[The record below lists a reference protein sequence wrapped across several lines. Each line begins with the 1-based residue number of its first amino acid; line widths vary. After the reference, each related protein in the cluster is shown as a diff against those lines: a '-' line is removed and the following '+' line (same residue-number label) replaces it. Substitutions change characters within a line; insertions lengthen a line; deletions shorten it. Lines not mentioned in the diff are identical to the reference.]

1 MSTLYEVVLQKKQAG
16 SQITANPTLEAMNGE
31 YCKILDALVPS
42 DGYIA
47 DRVAKTLDELDRA
60 GGIDYNDHYRN
71 AFDAYNEAVCYQM
84 MKYERGFNVKPIPE
98 QAGPTP
104 DFAVEFTSHN
114 YKGEDVTDVAFVE
127 VKSLSFGGGN
137 LQYKQVQQDSL
148 ESNIEL
154 EEQRKRGKRICSSF
168 YEVSPLGHKGNG
180 LTFEI
185 EELNKKIN
193 NNIKP
198 GQYQFG
204 NGNDTFLFVDLS
216 QFIFPFAMEECLP
229 VYPDL
234 RHKYS
239 TSGRLWMIA
248 FGEEGDR
255 VFSNCEF
262 EGKGNFDKKLSLP
275 GILVT
280 HPYIKGLIFSSG
292 IEPGKKRLY
301 GFHREKEQDL
311 PQMTFMY
318 QLCKFCNDDQNCN
331 GFKYFDTLR

>member
-31 YCKILDALVPS
+31 HCKILDALVPS

-262 EGKGNFDKKLSLP
+262 EEKEILTRNCLCRVFLSL
-275 GILVT
+275 ILISKVLYLAQVLSLARNAFMVFT
-280 HPYIKGLIFSSG
+280 ERRSKTCHKWHLCINFANFAMMTRTAMASS
-292 IEPGKKRLY
+292 ISIR
-301 GFHREKEQDL
+301 
-311 PQMTFMY
+311 
-318 QLCKFCNDDQNCN
+318 
-331 GFKYFDTLR
+331 